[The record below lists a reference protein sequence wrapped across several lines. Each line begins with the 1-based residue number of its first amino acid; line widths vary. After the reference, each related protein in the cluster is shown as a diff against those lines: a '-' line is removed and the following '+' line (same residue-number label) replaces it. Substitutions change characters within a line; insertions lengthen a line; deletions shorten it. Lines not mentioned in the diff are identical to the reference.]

1 MENQLDLGKIIA
13 FLQKRIKDEKPG
25 LRAQLRMCPQPPPS
39 LQVYPENCTSCLK
52 AAVLILLYP
61 KNNQPY
67 LVFIKRSHLV
77 HHHQNQISFPGGQ
90 QEDDE
95 SLEATA
101 LRETE
106 EELGLSSSSIS
117 VLGQLTPL
125 YVSASNYLIYP
136 VVGSL
141 ADAPHFF
148 AQTEEVAEI
157 IEVPLAHLLKEENL
171 KKEIWPLRDRVALV
185 PFYHFQEYKIWGA
198 TAMILSEFLSLVE
211 KFIISSDN
219 ESG

>member
-1 MENQLDLGKIIA
+1 MENRLDLGKIIA

-90 QEDDE
+90 QEDEE
-95 SLEATA
+95 SLEETA

-106 EELGLSSSSIS
+106 EELGLNGSRVS
-117 VLGQLTPL
+117 VHGQLTPL

-141 ADAPHFF
+141 MDTPHFSP
-148 AQTEEVAEI
+148 QPEEVAEI

-185 PFYHFQEYKIWGA
+185 PFYHFQEHKIWGA
-198 TAMILSEFLSLVE
+198 TAMILSEFLSLIE
-211 KFIISSDN
+211 EFISASDHK
-219 ESG
+219 